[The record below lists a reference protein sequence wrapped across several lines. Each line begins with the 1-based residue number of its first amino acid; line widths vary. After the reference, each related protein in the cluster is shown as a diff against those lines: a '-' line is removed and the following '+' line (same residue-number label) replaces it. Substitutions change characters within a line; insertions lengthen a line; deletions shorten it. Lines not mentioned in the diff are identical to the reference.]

1 MSRFIK
7 LLTNESEFLSSTD
20 KLQINY
26 HEVGID
32 RKQILDVSSYIAKD
46 IFYLFTKLFTFHICV
61 YLKQVKCIN

>member
-32 RKQILDVSSYIAKD
+32 RKQILDVSIAKD